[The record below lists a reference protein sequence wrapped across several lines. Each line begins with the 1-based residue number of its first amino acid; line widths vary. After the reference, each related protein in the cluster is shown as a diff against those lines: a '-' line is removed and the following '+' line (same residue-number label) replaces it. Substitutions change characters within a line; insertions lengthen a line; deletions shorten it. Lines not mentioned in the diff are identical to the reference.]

1 MINTIL
7 LLINTSFR
15 LYSVP
20 AGYSNVGS
28 KQNIMT
34 VYLNIQLENATDATI
49 CDKCY
54 FEGFLGG
61 YCPREHIK
69 KSAHADICVKSYW
82 FLEGKIGHNIAGR

>member
-1 MINTIL
+1 MST
-7 LLINTSFR
+7 
-15 LYSVP
+15 

-54 FEGFLGG
+54 FEVFLGG

-69 KSAHADICVKSYW
+69 KTS
-82 FLEGKIGHNIAGR
+82 FLQHLGQTLCHFYCFSEGKIGHNVAGR

>member
-1 MINTIL
+1 MST
-7 LLINTSFR
+7 
-15 LYSVP
+15 

-54 FEGFLGG
+54 FEGFFGG

-69 KSAHADICVKSYW
+69 KSAHTDIYVKSYAT
-82 FLEGKIGHNIAGR
+82 FIVF